1 MDNGT
6 ILVKMHHL
14 YYPYVGNCQNLV
26 MHVNLENAHNANNFS
41 MLQSPWTS
49 IEYCVVV
56 ALLQLFCNQVLN
68 VASMFFFSNLLHCRC
83 KDASPKG
90 GYRRATPMLQ
100 IFHVCDD
107 NPQRHRILLHSRNHH
122 KDQLEQKMGKS
133 WWHFVVS

>member
-1 MDNGT
+1 M
-6 ILVKMHHL
+6 
-14 YYPYVGNCQNLV
+14 
-26 MHVNLENAHNANNFS
+26 
-41 MLQSPWTS
+41 
-49 IEYCVVV
+49 
-56 ALLQLFCNQVLN
+56 N

-133 WWHFVVS
+133 WWHFVVSWTMVQSYKVKNCYNKILLKVVARERRERCCIQRRKNGSFNVWVGAWSDEPLSKMTAI